1 MRVAD
6 AVLLEPGVGEELG
19 GALAVL
25 RVADEAL
32 LEEAEALRCDD
43 VGRVVNGHGGVGADV
58 EECGHGR
65 EVVVGRLAREDLQAA
80 TADRPDVGLRRG
92 RFHLDD
98 FGSHPVGRA

>member
-43 VGRVVNGHGGVGADV
+43 VGRVVNRHGGVGADV

-65 EVVVGRLAREDLQAA
+65 EVVVG
-80 TADRPDVGLRRG
+80 GLPVRISRQTQPT
-92 RFHLDD
+92 DQMSD
-98 FGSHPVGRA
+98 FGVGGFISMTSGAIQ